1 MLRKG
6 SDVRVLSWDVFTGA
20 RPLKDTKM
28 ALTIGVFDGIHLGH
42 QSLVNRIV
50 KRQASEPAVLTFR
63 FNPRRFLKPHL
74 FPGDITSQHQKLEIL
89 ARLGIRTVI
98 LIDFSND
105 FSKLSGNDF
114 LMAIRRSCD
123 LTYLVLGDNF
133 RCGFQGK
140 TSAYDVR
147 KIMEAFH
154 TPVDIAPPV
163 TWEGAT
169 LSSTRVRA
177 ALREG
182 KIRTAAEMMG
192 RNYILDIADT
202 PQSSEDSYRS
212 IEKMGLHQ
220 VVPPP
225 GMYLAEI
232 NTPTFTAPVELE
244 VTQECIRWPQENGNE
259 AVSIE
264 FKDIIGKGEK
274 NDVAY

>member
-6 SDVRVLSWDVFTGA
+6 TDLRVFSWDVFTGA
-20 RPLKDTKM
+20 RPLKDTKV

-42 QSLVNRIV
+42 QSLVHRIV
-50 KRQASEPAVLTFR
+50 EREESEAAVLTFR
-63 FNPRRFLKPHL
+63 YNPRRFLKPHL

-169 LSSTRVRA
+169 LSSTRIRA

-182 KIRTAAEMMG
+182 KIRAAAEMMG

-225 GMYLAEI
+225 GIYLAEI
-232 NTPTFTAPVELE
+232 KTPTFTAPVELE

-274 NDVAY
+274 NNVAY

>member
-1 MLRKG
+1 MLQKG
-6 SDVRVLSWDVFTGA
+6 VDLRVLSWDVFTGV
-20 RPLKDTKM
+20 RPLKSNKI

-42 QSLVNRIV
+42 QSLIKRIV
-50 KRQASEPAVLTFR
+50 QQKNSEPAVLSFR
-63 FNPRRFLKPHL
+63 YNPRCFLKPHL
-74 FPGDITSQHQKLEIL
+74 FPGDITSQHQKLQIL

-123 LTYLVLGDNF
+123 LTYVVLGDNF

-147 KIMEAFH
+147 KIMEGYH
-154 TPVDIAPPV
+154 TPVEIAPSV
-163 TWEGAT
+163 TWRGAT
-169 LSSTRVRA
+169 LSSTRIRA

-182 KIRTAAEMMG
+182 KIGAATEMLG

-202 PQSSEDSYRS
+202 PQNSEDSYRS

-225 GMYLAEI
+225 GTYLADI
-232 NTPTFTAPVELE
+232 KTPTYAAPVQLE
-244 VTQECIRWPQENGNE
+244 VTQECIRWPQPKGDE

-274 NDVAY
+274 NHVAY

>member
-1 MLRKG
+1 MLQKG
-6 SDVRVLSWDVFTGA
+6 VDLRVLSWDVFTGA
-20 RPLKDTKM
+20 RPLKSTKIS
-28 ALTIGVFDGIHLGH
+28 LTIGVFDGIHLGH
-42 QSLVNRIV
+42 QSLIARTV
-50 KRQASEPAVLTFR
+50 QQEGCEPAVLTFR
-63 FNPRRFLKPHL
+63 YNPRRFLKPHL
-74 FPGDITSQHQKLEIL
+74 FPGDITSQYQKLQIL
-89 ARLGIRTVI
+89 SRLGISTVI

-147 KIMEAFH
+147 KIMEAYH
-154 TPVDIAPPV
+154 TPVEIAPPV
-163 TWEGAT
+163 TWQGAT
-169 LSSTRVRA
+169 LSSTRIRA

-182 KIRTAAEMMG
+182 KIRAAADMMG

-225 GMYLAEI
+225 GTYLADI
-232 NTPTFTAPVELE
+232 KTPTYAAPVQLE

-264 FKDIIGKGEK
+264 FKDIIGKGET
-274 NDVAY
+274 NHVAY

>member
-6 SDVRVLSWDVFTGA
+6 IDLRVLSWDVFTAA
-20 RPLKDTKM
+20 RPLKDNNT
-28 ALTIGVFDGIHLGH
+28 ALTIGVFDGIHRGH
-42 QSLVNRIV
+42 QSLIRRIAER
-50 KRQASEPAVLTFR
+50 KESEPAVLTFR
-63 FNPRRFLKPHL
+63 YNPRRFLKPHL
-74 FPGDITSQHQKLEIL
+74 FPGDITSQHQKLEIM

-123 LTYLVLGDNF
+123 LSYLVLGDNF

-147 KIMEAFH
+147 KIMEAYH
-154 TPVDIAPPV
+154 TPVEIAPPV

-169 LSSTRVRA
+169 LSSTRIRA

-182 KIRTAAEMMG
+182 QIRAAAEMMG
-192 RNYILDIADT
+192 RNHILDIADT
-202 PQSSEDSYRS
+202 PQSNEDSYRS

-225 GMYLAEI
+225 GTYLADI
-232 NTPTFTAPVELE
+232 KTPTITAPVELE

-264 FKDIIGKGEK
+264 FKDIIGKGER
-274 NDVAY
+274 NHVAY